1 MRAIRWRGGGHAPRK
16 IGVVT
21 TLYFIRHAQS
31 LPLVAQPEPDWA
43 LSSVGEAQ
51 ARGLVP
57 VLRALDL
64 RRLYSSPY
72 RRCRDTLG
80 PFARA
85 AGLDVALDAGLRERR
100 IAGGWISD
108 FREVWRRSWEDPDFA
123 LAGGET
129 SRACQQRVVA
139 VTNAIV
145 ARHPG
150 ETIGLGSHGNAIALF
165 LHHADPTF
173 NVADAS
179 AIRTPEISKVVHRD
193 GRYIWERAFSAG
205 PEFEALAT
213 DFRETPGVVA

>member
-1 MRAIRWRGGGHAPRK
+1 MDWRSRRAPATK
-16 IGVVT
+16 SDAVT

-31 LPLVAQPEPDWA
+31 LPLAGQAEPDWA
-43 LSSVGEAQ
+43 LSPVGEAQ

-57 VLRALDL
+57 VLAALGL
-64 RRLYSSPY
+64 QRLYCSPY

-85 AGLDVALDAGLRERR
+85 AGLEIALDPGLRERR

-123 LAGGET
+123 LEGGET
-129 SRACQQRVVA
+129 SRACQRRMVA
-139 VTNAIV
+139 AVDAIA
-145 ARHPG
+145 ARHAG
-150 ETIGLGSHGNAIALF
+150 EIIGIGSHGNAIAL
-165 LHHADPTF
+165 LLQHADRTF
-173 NVADAS
+173 TVADAS
-179 AIRTPEISKVVHRD
+179 AVRTPEVSRVVHHG
-193 GRYIWERAFSAG
+193 GRYVWERGFSAG